1 MLVNLI
7 WSLGVGK
14 LFKFTLE
21 EIILACNANV
31 GGPTTA
37 AALAI
42 SQGWTKLIGPILV
55 VGTVGYIVGN
65 YIGTL
70 LYIFLSKLM

>member
-1 MLVNLI
+1 MLSNLI

-14 LFKFTLE
+14 LFKYSLE
-21 EIILACNANV
+21 EILLACNANV

-37 AALAI
+37 AAMAI
-42 SQGWTKLIGPILV
+42 SQGWKSLIGPILV

-70 LYIFLSKLM
+70 LYIFLSKIV